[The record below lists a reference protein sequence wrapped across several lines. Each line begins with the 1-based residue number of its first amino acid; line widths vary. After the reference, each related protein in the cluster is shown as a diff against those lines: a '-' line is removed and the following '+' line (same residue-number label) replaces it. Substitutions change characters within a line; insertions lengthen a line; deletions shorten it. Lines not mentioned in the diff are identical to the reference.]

1 MLSAGVRPYYDR
13 PHNKQL
19 IQEICL
25 GLRPSV
31 VNGTPPVFSS
41 LMLQCLDANPSNRPT
56 ASQLDECLGDWVTA
70 ICDNPDPSELSDQ
83 FDAAEEIKFSN
94 LENFNTFSNDEKAI
108 YFSRPLWLID

>member
-1 MLSAGVRPYYDR
+1 
-13 PHNKQL
+13 
-19 IQEICL
+19 
-25 GLRPSV
+25 
-31 VNGTPPVFSS
+31 
-41 LMLQCLDANPSNRPT
+41 MLQCLDANPSNRPT